1 MVLSKCHATLFPP
14 ISLVGSSGASLAP
27 VHSFGNAL
35 APAGSTVAASLI
47 GPHLPEPCPAGLAL
61 LAFDSQP
68 LAWWPYLPCRM
79 TDNKQNNNHTGHHG
93 IIPQHTIS
101 HPVLGSLRWSWECL
115 HRNNV
120 KIQSKEKNKQLYKS
134 KTMCMTIHGNPCLA
148 LGLGSWLGQTL
159 HGLHGLGWL
168 LQEHACERT
177 TNSFFVSLDGLHC
190 LHGFECLH
198 GLHGRLGLGLCS
210 HMHGKAQFKKEQE
223 PQHQ

>member
-101 HPVLGSLRWSWECL
+101 HPVLGSLVVLGVPAQKQCEDTIKRKKT
-115 HRNNV
+115 NNC
-120 KIQSKEKNKQLYKS
+120 I
-134 KTMCMTIHGNPCLA
+134 NPRQCA
-148 LGLGSWLGQTL
+148 
-159 HGLHGLGWL
+159 
-168 LQEHACERT
+168 
-177 TNSFFVSLDGLHC
+177 
-190 LHGFECLH
+190 
-198 GLHGRLGLGLCS
+198 
-210 HMHGKAQFKKEQE
+210 
-223 PQHQ
+223 

>member
-1 MVLSKCHATLFPP
+1 MLTTWNQTLKNNSIEAHGAEQMSCNTFSP

-120 KIQSKEKNKQLYKS
+120 KIQSKEKKQ
-134 KTMCMTIHGNPCLA
+134 
-148 LGLGSWLGQTL
+148 
-159 HGLHGLGWL
+159 
-168 LQEHACERT
+168 T
-177 TNSFFVSLDGLHC
+177 TV
-190 LHGFECLH
+190 
-198 GLHGRLGLGLCS
+198 
-210 HMHGKAQFKKEQE
+210 
-223 PQHQ
+223 